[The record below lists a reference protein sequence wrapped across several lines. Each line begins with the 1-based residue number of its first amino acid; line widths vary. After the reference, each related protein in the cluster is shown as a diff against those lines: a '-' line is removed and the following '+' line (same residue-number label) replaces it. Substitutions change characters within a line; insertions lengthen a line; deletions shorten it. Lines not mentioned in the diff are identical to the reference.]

1 MSEQITFGQK
11 LQALRKGKNLT
22 QRELAEKVA
31 ARLQE
36 QERRGF
42 DFTYLSKI
50 ENGKTPPPSVA
61 AIQQLAKVLEAD
73 AYELITLAGKVPP
86 DLSETLKEN
95 EAARA
100 FYRSAFNADLTDKDW
115 KELLEDLR
123 RRKEAREEDSS
134 EPGD

>member
-1 MSEQITFGQK
+1 MSEQITFGRR
-11 LQALRKGKNLT
+11 LQELRKAKNLT
-22 QRELAEKVA
+22 QRDLAEKVA
-31 ARLQE
+31 TRLQE
-36 QERRGF
+36 KERRGF

-61 AIQQLAKVLEAD
+61 AIQQLAKVLDAD

-86 DLSETLKEN
+86 DLGETLREN

-100 FYRSAFNADLTDKDW
+100 FYRSAFNADLTDEDW
-115 KELLEDLR
+115 KAMLEDLR
-123 RRKEAREEDSS
+123 RREKAREDSA